1 MLLDQ
6 QSGFGAVAE
15 ELLHAISDD
24 FGRLPTVLFSLAPAA
39 TPPRPSAQA
48 SSLTEVCMLHNTSVC
63 REAAFALKE
72 ALLTANA
79 TLLVLRPMLLN
90 LTP

>member
-24 FGRLPTVLFSLAPAA
+24 FGRMPTVLFSLAPAA
-39 TPPRPSAQA
+39 MPPKPAGQVQR
-48 SSLTEVCMLHNTSVC
+48 SLCFAPARLH
-63 REAAFALKE
+63 
-72 ALLTANA
+72 
-79 TLLVLRPMLLN
+79 PG
-90 LTP
+90 